1 LVLLESGKMPLD
13 SESRWRLVRKEKAK
27 KVEAQ
32 ASVEDIKLRPV
43 TEADM
48 KQIAEI
54 YNYYVVNSV
63 VTFDIEPTTE
73 STWLEKFEYLNSLEL
88 PFIVAESASGTIFGF
103 AYVAPWRQKAA
114 YRRTV
119 EDTIYLRPAAIGKR
133 IGTKLLAEL
142 IEKSRASGVREIV
155 AVISDKGADPSI
167 ALHEA
172 FGFKKQGH
180 LAKVGFKF
188 NRWLGTVLLQKSL

>member
-1 LVLLESGKMPLD
+1 MPLD
-13 SESRWRLVRKEKAK
+13 SESRWRLVRKLKAR
-27 KVEAQ
+27 EAEVDP
-32 ASVEDIKLRPV
+32 SVEDITLRS
-43 TEADM
+43 AKADDM

-54 YNYYVVNSV
+54 YNYYVTNSV
-63 VTFDIEPTTE
+63 VTFDIEATTE
-73 STWLEKFEYLNSLEL
+73 ATWTEKLEYLEGLEL
-88 PFIVAESASGTIFGF
+88 PFIVAQSASGTIFGF

-133 IGTKLLAEL
+133 IGTRLLTEL
-142 IEKSRASGVREIV
+142 IERSRAAGVKEIV

-172 FGFKKQGH
+172 FGFKRQGH

>member
-1 LVLLESGKMPLD
+1 VPLD
-13 SESRWRLVRKEKAK
+13 SESRWRLVRKLKAR
-27 KVEAQ
+27 EAEVDP
-32 ASVEDIKLRPV
+32 SVEDITLRSA
-43 TEADM
+43 TAEDM

-54 YNYYVVNSV
+54 YNYYVTNSV
-63 VTFDIEPTTE
+63 VTFDIEATTE
-73 STWLEKFEYLNSLEL
+73 ATWTEKLEYLQGLDL
-88 PFIVAESASGTIFGF
+88 PFIVAQSASGTIFGF

-133 IGTKLLAEL
+133 IGTRLLTEL
-142 IEKSRASGVREIV
+142 IDRSRAAGVKEIV

-172 FGFKKQGH
+172 FGFKRQGH

>member
-1 LVLLESGKMPLD
+1 MPLD
-13 SESRWRLVRKEKAK
+13 SESRWRLVKLLKSK
-27 KVEAQ
+27 GAQ
-32 ASVEDIKLRPV
+32 EEISVDAIELRLATSQDIK
-43 TEADM
+43 
-48 KQIAEI
+48 QITEI

-63 VTFDIEPTTE
+63 VTFDIEKSTE
-73 STWLEKFEYLNSLEL
+73 ATWQEKLDYLNGLGL
-88 PFIVAESASGTIFGF
+88 PFIVAQSASGNVLGF
-103 AYVAPWRQKAA
+103 AYVAPWRAKAA

-119 EDTIYLRPAAIGKR
+119 ENTIYLRPAAIGKR
-133 IGTKLLAEL
+133 LGTRLLADL
-142 IEKSRASGVREIV
+142 IDRSKAAGVKEIV
-155 AVISDKGADPSI
+155 AVISDKGADTSI

>member
-1 LVLLESGKMPLD
+1 VPLD
-13 SESRWRLVRKEKAK
+13 SESRWRLVRKLRAR
-27 KVEAQ
+27 EAEVDP
-32 ASVEDIKLRPV
+32 SVEDITLRS
-43 TEADM
+43 AKADDM

-54 YNYYVVNSV
+54 YNYYVTNSV
-63 VTFDIEPTTE
+63 VTFDIEATTE
-73 STWLEKFEYLNSLEL
+73 ATWTEKLEYLEGLEL
-88 PFIVAESASGTIFGF
+88 PFIVAQSASGTIFGF

-133 IGTKLLAEL
+133 IGTRLLTEL
-142 IEKSRASGVREIV
+142 IERSRAAGVKEIV

-172 FGFKKQGH
+172 FGFKRQGH

>member
-1 LVLLESGKMPLD
+1 MPLD
-13 SESRWRLVRKEKAK
+13 SESRWRLVRKLRARKAE
-27 KVEAQ
+27 VDP
-32 ASVEDIKLRPV
+32 SVEDITLRS
-43 TEADM
+43 AKADDM

-54 YNYYVVNSV
+54 YNYYVTNSV
-63 VTFDIEPTTE
+63 VTFDIEATTAA
-73 STWLEKFEYLNSLEL
+73 TWTEKLEYLEGLEL
-88 PFIVAESASGTIFGF
+88 PFIVAQSASGTIFGF

-133 IGTKLLAEL
+133 IGTRLLTEL
-142 IEKSRASGVREIV
+142 IERSRAAGVKEIV

-172 FGFKKQGH
+172 FGFKRQGH

>member
-1 LVLLESGKMPLD
+1 MPLD
-13 SESRWRLVRKEKAK
+13 SESRWRLVKLLKAK
-27 KVEAQ
+27 GAPEELKVDE
-32 ASVEDIKLRPV
+32 ITLRKANI
-43 TEADM
+43 ADL
-48 KQIAEI
+48 KQITEI

-63 VTFDIEPTTE
+63 VTFDIEQTTE
-73 STWLEKFEYLNSLEL
+73 SYWQEKLEYLEGLEL
-88 PFIVAESASGTIFGF
+88 PFIVAQSGSGNILGF

-133 IGTKLLAEL
+133 IGTRLLNEL
-142 IEKSRASGVREIV
+142 IDLSKAAGVKEIV

>member
-1 LVLLESGKMPLD
+1 LLESGKMPLD

-27 KVEAQ
+27 KAEAQ

-142 IEKSRASGVREIV
+142 IEKSRAAGVREIV

>member
-1 LVLLESGKMPLD
+1 MPLD
-13 SESRWRLVRKEKAK
+13 SESRWRLVKLLKSRSAQEEAPMAEITLRKAT
-27 KVEAQ
+27 
-32 ASVEDIKLRPV
+32 SSDIQ
-43 TEADM
+43 
-48 KQIAEI
+48 QITEI
-54 YNYYVVNSV
+54 YNYYIVNSV
-63 VTFDIEPTTE
+63 VTFDIEKSTTDSWQE
-73 STWLEKFEYLNSLEL
+73 KLDYLETLDL
-88 PFIVAESASGTIFGF
+88 PFIVAERGLGNILGF
-103 AYVAPWRQKAA
+103 AYVSPWRQKAA

-142 IEKSRASGVREIV
+142 IERSRAAGVREIV

-172 FGFKKQGH
+172 FGFKRQGH